1 MGALS
6 RVNGDY
12 KPTYN
17 WRVPPCRSC
26 SALTIPWNDMGMQ
39 VRAWPLGDDWWDTV
53 CICRDFLDSVQL
65 WRGKHGKWDHGEKAW
80 GEAAK
85 EMGHFYP
92 AKNGRSTHG
101 NIHIHQQISG
111 LAGNAIFFCW
121 PMDTPNF
128 RWDLPTASGQ
138 WPTAGCDRMWSPTT
152 HWWAAVN
159 VPAFGRQCLGSCGVT
174 EPIYQHLTS
183 KLLERTSFRFRL
195 VEIPFLIPMT
205 DPWCWYIYANIKGV
219 YWWDPCYHI

>member
-1 MGALS
+1 MFCIDHPMKWQ
-6 RVNGDY
+6 GDAGEGM
-12 KPTYN
+12 T
-17 WRVPPCRSC
+17 
-26 SALTIPWNDMGMQ
+26 PWWSLNQGYLLYAS
-39 VRAWPLGDDWWDTV
+39 V
-53 CICRDFLDSVQL
+53 CRDFLDSVQL
-65 WRGKHGKWDHGEKAW
+65 WRGQHGKWDHGEKAW

-85 EMGHFYP
+85 EMEHFYR

-111 LAGNAIFFCW
+111 LAGNAFFFVGPW
-121 PMDTPNF
+121 IHRTSVEIYP
-128 RWDLPTASGQ
+128 LPVAHGI
-138 WPTAGCDRMWSPTT
+138 GCDRMWSPTT

-183 KLLERTSFRFRL
+183 KLLERTYVRFRL

-205 DPWCWYIYANIKGV
+205 DPWCCYI
-219 YWWDPCYHI
+219 C